1 MLMSLTAIMSK
12 HLASGQAA
20 QDELAFDESGVVRS
34 SEFIAKRAR
43 VRRRVAGVRSGI
55 QKTKPRLSETELANQ

>member
-20 QDELAFDESGVVRS
+20 QDELAFDESGLSDQAS
-34 SEFIAKRAR
+34 SLPSVLE
-43 VRRRVAGVRSGI
+43 
-55 QKTKPRLSETELANQ
+55 